1 MGIESKRWNLKTSH
15 CHMGEPLFFPFPT
28 ITWGR
33 THIKARSSW
42 KDSVRLLVRLAVRH
56 KQTIYQDGGRM
67 LPTADPNETL
77 LGWFISRWWTPD
89 SHAGKCQKKEKVSFF
104 LSITVWLIWP
114 HWNPTTSLFWNR
126 NTWNFWTNIWI
137 WGTCQQAASGQRL
150 RMEPPGGL
158 IHL

>member
-1 MGIESKRWNLKTSH
+1 MGIESKKWNLKTSH
-15 CHMGEPLFFPFPT
+15 FHMGEPLFCPFPT

-42 KDSVRLLVRLAVRH
+42 KDSVRWLVRLAVRH

-67 LPTADPNETL
+67 LPSADPNETL
-77 LGWFISRWWTPD
+77 LGWFISRDELQIATWV
-89 SHAGKCQKKEKVSFF
+89 SAKKKRKGVF

-114 HWNPTTSLFWNR
+114 HWNPITSLFWNR
-126 NTWNFWTNIWI
+126 NTWNFWTNIWM

-150 RMEPPGGL
+150 RMNLQTG
-158 IHL
+158 